1 MGMREYVTSLKSIL
15 HLPVATTCSDVSGI
29 ECNGSWG
36 RTAECGENAGFQ
48 FGTGFIRLPV
58 LFGDNQNQR
67 TVCNRSIITRQG
79 ADVAQL
85 ATRTAPFRVPVRQGE
100 SRSGCQQDEQ
110 DEHLAR
116 HSSKH
121 TTHTSKST
129 VHWKWVSYC
138 SGALCFQAPVSW
150 ILDKIFSAS

>member
-36 RTAECGENAGFQ
+36 RPAGCGENAGFQ
-48 FGTGFIRLPV
+48 FGTVFIRLPV
-58 LFGDNQNQR
+58 LFGDNQNQT

-85 ATRTAPFRVPVRQGE
+85 ATGTAPFRVIMLLLQTVVWFWLSPNRTGNRMNPVPNWNP
-100 SRSGCQQDEQ
+100 
-110 DEHLAR
+110 A
-116 HSSKH
+116 
-121 TTHTSKST
+121 
-129 VHWKWVSYC
+129 
-138 SGALCFQAPVSW
+138 
-150 ILDKIFSAS
+150 FSP